1 MTLSSMTGFSR
12 ATGQNETASWSFE
25 LKSVNAKGLDV
36 RLRLPP
42 GLDGLE
48 TEARRML
55 GAVIIRG
62 TVHVALDLTRRGRTA
77 DVRINEPLLRSLL
90 VQVTALARAEGLP
103 SPGVEAVLGIKGVV
117 ETLEEPDAAADDLLA
132 ALHATLEDAI
142 VALVGA
148 RQSEGTAINAVLS
161 AKVKDMA
168 GKVQMADGLPSRSA
182 EAVRERLKRQV
193 DELLGAGV
201 APLDPQ
207 RLHQEAV
214 LLAVKADIREEL
226 DRLKAHLAQADELLA
241 RGGPVGRRLDFLSQE
256 LSREVNTLC
265 AKSGD
270 VALTVIGLDLKGL
283 VEQFREQVQNV
294 E

>member
-1 MTLSSMTGFSR
+1 
-12 ATGQNETASWSFE
+12 
-25 LKSVNAKGLDV
+25 
-36 RLRLPP
+36 
-42 GLDGLE
+42 
-48 TEARRML
+48 
-55 GAVIIRG
+55 
-62 TVHVALDLTRRGRTA
+62 VALDLTRRGRTA

-103 SPGVEAVLGIKGVV
+103 PPGVEAVLGIKGVV